1 MKLLGSETKKIIIF
15 EAELL
20 ALILAFAVWQRH
32 LVAVPLI
39 GFVDNNSAR
48 DVAISGAGRHA
59 VACLLVDF
67 LLKLEM
73 SVCASPWYARVRTPS
88 NIADEPSRGDESLL
102 VQMGSRRV
110 DPSKELS
117 QIMEVLGE
125 SAVKLG

>member
-1 MKLLGSETKKIIIF
+1 MKLLGNDKKKTIIF

-48 DVAISGAGRHA
+48 DVAISGSGRNA
-59 VACLLVDF
+59 VAVLLVDF

-73 SVCASPWYARVRTPS
+73 SVCASPWYARVPTPS
-88 NIADEPSRGDESLL
+88 NIADEPSRGVERLL
-102 VQMGSRRV
+102 EHMGSQKV
-110 DPSKELS
+110 DSF
-117 QIMEVLGE
+117 
-125 SAVKLG
+125 A